1 MGNFKLWKI
10 SCKTVL
16 AKNTLFLENNTI
28 VCIYCSYLWTCRAT
42 ASGSRWGS
50 VRLKVV
56 AWIKGRE
63 RVVKREKMRM
73 QVKESILILIDANE
87 QANNNGAADM
97 LLVWSLFTE
106 TQIEGYNVI
115 ICVFFVN
122 LA

>member
-1 MGNFKLWKI
+1 M
-10 SCKTVL
+10 
-16 AKNTLFLENNTI
+16 
-28 VCIYCSYLWTCRAT
+28 
-42 ASGSRWGS
+42 
-50 VRLKVV
+50 KVV